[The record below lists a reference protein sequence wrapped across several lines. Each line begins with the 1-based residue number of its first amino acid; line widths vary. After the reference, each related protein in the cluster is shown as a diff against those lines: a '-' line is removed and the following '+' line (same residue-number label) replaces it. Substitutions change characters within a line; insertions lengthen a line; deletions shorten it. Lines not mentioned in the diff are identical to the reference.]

1 MARKP
6 RAFNP
11 TTFTDLRGGVV
22 GEEVVELICKAIE
35 SVKVTGGQAVVGLS
49 FKVKTNK
56 RGTAIEVMDKIKI
69 KKPLQGEV
77 EKYEETILPERVA
90 FAVALEDPGQQE
102 IPND

>member
-11 TTFTDLRGGVV
+11 TQFADLRGGAV
-22 GEEVVELICKAIE
+22 GDEIVDLIGAAIE
-35 SVKVTGGQAVVGLS
+35 SVKVTGGQAVVGVT

-69 KKPLQGEV
+69 KKPDRKSV
-77 EKYEETILPERVA
+77 V
-90 FAVALEDPGQQE
+90 
-102 IPND
+102 

>member
-6 RAFNP
+6 RGFNP
-11 TTFTDLRGGVV
+11 IIFSDLRGGAA
-22 GEEVVELICKAIE
+22 GEEIVDLIGKAIE
-35 SVKVTGGQAVVGLS
+35 SVKVTGGQAVVGVT

-77 EKYEETILPERVA
+77 EKYEETILPERVSA
-90 FAVALEDPGQQE
+90 AVALEDPGQQE